1 MVVEKVGEKKR
12 KGNRQI
18 HVEEENAQIYIAPI
32 PMGKKIILH
41 FTVVTCINYFIMCY
55 KCHSTQTNTIFNEL
69 NPFIIRKNAIILQ
82 GFILINFSFSEAC
95 PVVYHLLFYLPFFF
109 GCVETFSLECFQMN
123 RLHRQQY
130 HHLVLFQGLTNLPG
144 P

>member
-1 MVVEKVGEKKR
+1 MVVEKVEEKKR

-32 PMGKKIILH
+32 PMGKK
-41 FTVVTCINYFIMCY
+41 NYFTFYRRYQFFILCVLH
-55 KCHSTQTNTIFNEL
+55 KCHTQTNTIFNEL

-109 GCVETFSLECFQMN
+109 GCVETFSLECFSIES
-123 RLHRQQY
+123 
-130 HHLVLFQGLTNLPG
+130 VA
-144 P
+144 